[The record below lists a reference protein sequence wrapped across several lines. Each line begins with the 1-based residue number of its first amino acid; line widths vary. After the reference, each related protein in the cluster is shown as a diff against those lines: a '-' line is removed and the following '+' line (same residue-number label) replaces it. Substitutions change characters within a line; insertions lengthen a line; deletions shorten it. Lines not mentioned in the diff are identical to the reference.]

1 MNFINLSNHPSSGW
15 GEEQK
20 QAAKQWGTIIDYPFP
35 EVDAQSS
42 TQNIKELAGTI
53 VISVLK
59 KNPSAIMCQGEM
71 TLTYQLVKLF
81 KEKGLTVL
89 AACSERKISE
99 TILPDGTY
107 QKKAVFQFV
116 KFREY

>member
-1 MNFINLSNHPSSGW
+1 
-15 GEEQK
+15 
-20 QAAKQWGTIIDYPFP
+20 
-35 EVDAQSS
+35 
-42 TQNIKELAGTI
+42 
-53 VISVLK
+53 
-59 KNPSAIMCQGEM
+59 MCQGEM

-81 KEKGLTVL
+81 KEKELTVL

>member
-42 TQNIKELAGTI
+42 TQNIKELAETI
-53 VISVLK
+53 VISV
-59 KNPSAIMCQGEM
+59 
-71 TLTYQLVKLF
+71 
-81 KEKGLTVL
+81 
-89 AACSERKISE
+89 
-99 TILPDGTY
+99 
-107 QKKAVFQFV
+107 
-116 KFREY
+116 

>member
-42 TQNIKELAGTI
+42 TQNIKELAEII

-59 KNPSAIMCQGEM
+59 RNPSAIMCQGEM

-81 KEKGLTVL
+81 KEKGLMLYVVSL
-89 AACSERKISE
+89 
-99 TILPDGTY
+99 ILLFLVCLKVDIPAMAIFT
-107 QKKAVFQFV
+107 QIELIQL
-116 KFREY
+116 